1 MVHPAVPTAPEQ
13 PHTGRIAVFAATL
26 AILVVVLVGAVALPA
41 RAATVPD
48 NTGSGALGGSLSGNT
63 GSGVG
68 TGVAAQPTASAPD
81 GSSGALLFGGFCLA
95 AIVATA
101 GGVLFYTVRTRRT
114 V

>member
-1 MVHPAVPTAPEQ
+1 MVHPAVPTVPEQ
-13 PHTGRIAVFAATL
+13 PHPGRIAVLVATL
-26 AILVVVLVGAVALPA
+26 ATLAVVLLGAVALPA

-48 NTGSGALGGSLSGNT
+48 NAVGGALGGSLNSNV

-68 TGVAAQPTASAPD
+68 TGVAAQPTASAQD

-95 AIVATA
+95 VIVATA